1 LKEIQKEVY
10 SDTNIDSGWDIE
22 SATNLNHCKEPLTLL
37 LNGFLQDGAKKTDKV
52 SKAQEVVE

>member
-10 SDTNIDSGWDIE
+10 SDTNMESGWDIE
-22 SATNLNHCKEPLTLL
+22 SASNLNHCKEPLTLL

-52 SKAQEVVE
+52 SKA